1 MTICK
6 TAAETPISFRSVNF
20 GAVFLEVGSE
30 EAFMKLDMS
39 YDIEGEDY
47 NAVGL
52 RDGQLVHFGDTERV
66 ILPKKD
72 PKLVLEY

>member
-6 TAAETPISFRSVNF
+6 AASETPVPFRSVNF

-52 RDGQLVHFGDTERV
+52 RDGQLCHFGDVERV
-66 ILPKKD
+66 VMPKKD
-72 PKLVLEY
+72 PKLMIEY